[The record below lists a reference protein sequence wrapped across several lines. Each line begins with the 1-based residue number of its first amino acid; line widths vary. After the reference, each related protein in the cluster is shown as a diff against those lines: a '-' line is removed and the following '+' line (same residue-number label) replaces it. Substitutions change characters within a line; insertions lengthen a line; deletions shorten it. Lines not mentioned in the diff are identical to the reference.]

1 MAFSEYVF
9 LISTG
14 IAAGFINTVA
24 GGGSLLT
31 LPLLIFMGLPAA
43 EANASNRVAI
53 IIQNIFAVK
62 GFKSKGVAVFPFAY
76 WVSIS
81 ATLGALL
88 GAYLATEIS
97 NTSFNKI
104 LSIVM
109 VFVLVI
115 TVLKPY
121 LDKKEA
127 LERFTKKRNLISLL
141 LFFGIG
147 IYGGFIQAGVTS
159 RFTPSASILASTL
172 DKGISILL
180 KSASLFVSF
189 NLGSK
194 NFFQLKRN
202 ICIFRPIIN
211 KLFRLDVAH
220 TKLIF
225 AFFSNKRFYRDCFI
239 MKVVLCQNIHSMLHV
254 WLK

>member
-1 MAFSEYVF
+1 MTFSDYAL

-62 GFKSKGVAVFPFAY
+62 GFKSKGITVFPYAY

-97 NTSFNKI
+97 NSSFNKI
-104 LSIVM
+104 LSVVM
-109 VFVLVI
+109 VLVLVI

-121 LDKKEA
+121 LDKKKV
-127 LERFTKKRNLISLL
+127 LERFTKKRNIVSIL
-141 LFFGIG
+141 LFFSIG
-147 IYGGFIQAGVTS
+147 IYGGFIQAGVGFIIMAVLTG
-159 RFTPSASILASTL
+159 IHGLNLAKTNSV
-172 DKGISILL
+172 KV
-180 KSASLFVSF
+180 F
-189 NLGSK
+189 
-194 NFFQLKRN
+194 
-202 ICIFRPIIN
+202 
-211 KLFRLDVAH
+211 
-220 TKLIF
+220 
-225 AFFSNKRFYRDCFI
+225 
-239 MKVVLCQNIHSMLHV
+239 VVLCYTSVALLVFMYNGKVLWTYGLLLAVGNAIGAWIASRWSVGANEKWIRLILILTLSALAIKLWMP
-254 WLK
+254 

>member
-1 MAFSEYVF
+1 MTFSDYV
-9 LISTG
+9 LIIGTG

-43 EANASNRVAI
+43 EANGSNRVAI
-53 IIQNIFAVK
+53 FIQNIFAVK
-62 GFKSKGVAVFPFAY
+62 GFKSKGIAVFPFAY

-97 NTSFNKI
+97 NSSFNKI

-109 VFVLVI
+109 VFVLAV

-127 LERFTKKRNLISLL
+127 FERFTKKRNLVSIL
-141 LFFGIG
+141 LFFSIG
-147 IYGGFIQAGVTS
+147 IYGGFIQAGVGFIIMAALTG
-159 RFTPSASILASTL
+159 IHGLNLAKTNSV
-172 DKGISILL
+172 KV
-180 KSASLFVSF
+180 F
-189 NLGSK
+189 
-194 NFFQLKRN
+194 
-202 ICIFRPIIN
+202 
-211 KLFRLDVAH
+211 
-220 TKLIF
+220 
-225 AFFSNKRFYRDCFI
+225 
-239 MKVVLCQNIHSMLHV
+239 VVLCYTSMALLV
-254 WLK
+254 FIYNGKVLWTYGLILAVGNAIGGWIASRWSVGVNEKWIRLILILTLSVLALKLWMT

>member
-1 MAFSEYVF
+1 MTFTECVL

-53 IIQNIFAVK
+53 FIQNIFAVK

-104 LSIVM
+104 LSMVM

-127 LERFTKKRNLISLL
+127 LERFTKKRNLISIL

-147 IYGGFIQAGVTS
+147 IYGGFIQAGVGFIIMAALSGIHGLNLAKTN
-159 RFTPSASILASTL
+159 SI
-172 DKGISILL
+172 KV
-180 KSASLFVSF
+180 F
-189 NLGSK
+189 
-194 NFFQLKRN
+194 
-202 ICIFRPIIN
+202 
-211 KLFRLDVAH
+211 
-220 TKLIF
+220 
-225 AFFSNKRFYRDCFI
+225 
-239 MKVVLCQNIHSMLHV
+239 VVLCYTSVALLVFMYNGKVLWTYGLVLAVGNAIGGWVASRWSVGVNEKWIRLILILTLSALSIKL
-254 WLK
+254 WLT

>member
-1 MAFSEYVF
+1 MAFSEYAL

-14 IAAGFINTVA
+14 IAAGLINTVA

-97 NTSFNKI
+97 NTFFNKI

-127 LERFTKKRNLISLL
+127 LERFTKKRNLISIL

-147 IYGGFIQAGVTS
+147 IYGGFINAGIGIVIMFFLTKYNRLSLVKTNAAKVALVGIYTLGALLLFAYNNKVNWSMGLWLSFGTIFGAWFTS
-159 RFTPSASILASTL
+159 RYSVR
-172 DKGISILL
+172 KGEKIIKFSL
-180 KSASLFVSF
+180 LFVVVSMAVK
-189 NLGSK
+189 LW
-194 NFFQLKRN
+194 FF
-202 ICIFRPIIN
+202 
-211 KLFRLDVAH
+211 
-220 TKLIF
+220 
-225 AFFSNKRFYRDCFI
+225 
-239 MKVVLCQNIHSMLHV
+239 
-254 WLK
+254 